1 MRTLRKEKAKKQVPP
16 RRNADRS
23 GFPPVGDEAKAI
35 DVVGVGENS
44 LDLLAVVTQ
53 FPKPDTKQRLERFEP
68 MVGGQIATALV
79 ACARLGWRTR
89 YLGGVGDDE
98 DGRRVAQQL
107 SDEGVVAQLTVRR
120 GVATRRAIILVE
132 SKSGRRTVLEIG
144 DPAIALR
151 PDELDQASIKA
162 ARVLL
167 VDACD
172 PALSLAAA
180 QIARRAGIP
189 VVLDVEHDAPGLDA
203 LLRSVDVIVGAAS
216 FAPAHT
222 GVRSPGKALERLARE
237 SGARVVV
244 STLGPEGSLAL
255 VGGQPFRTPGFRVK
269 AVDTTGAGDA
279 FRGGLIG
286 GWLAG
291 GSAADPRII
300 LEYANAVAALNCR
313 ALGAQAALPR
323 RAEVEALVTRI
334 GRRQSN

>member
-1 MRTLRKEKAKKQVPP
+1 M
-16 RRNADRS
+16 
-23 GFPPVGDEAKAI
+23 
-35 DVVGVGENS
+35 GVGENS
-44 LDLLAVVTQ
+44 LDLLAVAPV

-98 DGRRVAQQL
+98 DGRRVARQL
-107 SDEGVVAQLTVRR
+107 SDEGVVAQLKVRP
-120 GVATRRAIILVE
+120 GVSTRRAIILVE
-132 SKSGRRTVLEIG
+132 SKSGRRTVLEIR
-144 DPAIALR
+144 DPAVAPR
-151 PDELDQASIKA
+151 PDELDRDAIQN

-180 QIARRAGIP
+180 QIAREARIP
-189 VVLDVEHDAPGLDA
+189 VVLDVEHDAPGLDP
-203 LLRSVDVIVGAAS
+203 LLRAVDVIVGAAS

-222 GVRSPGKALERLARE
+222 GARSAGKALERLARE
-237 SGARVVV
+237 SRARVVV
-244 STLGPEGSLAL
+244 STLGAQGSLARID
-255 VGGQPFRTPGFRVK
+255 GQEFRTPGFRVE

-279 FRGGLIG
+279 FRGGLIA
-286 GWLAG
+286 GWLSG
-291 GSAADPRII
+291 GSEANPRAV

-313 ALGAQAALPR
+313 GLGAQAALPR
-323 RAEVEALVTRI
+323 PAEVEALVTRI